1 MRKLKNMML
10 AGLLFWAGSAGAQ
23 SLPSL
28 HVEGRNLVDTHGNT
42 VVLHGVMDTPSP
54 YFNNN
59 RWGNSATDANRKN
72 CIEYFD
78 KLFTALTDTTQGAY
92 CTVFRLHL
100 DPCWTNDPNIPSTGP
115 ETGEANI
122 SQFSERR
129 LQIYLN
135 TLYCEIIDRALSHG
149 LYVIVRPP
157 GVCPG
162 GIKVGGY
169 YQDYLMTVWDLV
181 SKNER
186 IKEWSGQ
193 VSLELANEPVNV
205 YDEDSLS
212 NPRALHDFFQPIVDK
227 IRSNGFDGIIWVPGR
242 GWQGNYEDYKDNPIT
257 GYNIGYAVH
266 AYVGWYNCSDET
278 ATPERFIEEFG
289 KSVPVIETNPIMV
302 TEVDWSPEV
311 PGEGHYNEHGEWVP
325 GNMGTWATGTTSGW
339 GNAFKAMKDHF
350 GNVGMTLTGTGDY
363 MDIDHYLETGEVVP
377 AFGGEPEA
385 CAQACFDWYKDY
397 YWQNYPRPD
406 FTNVST
412 NQTEDGTKFINPV
425 IAADFPDI
433 DVIRVDDTYYMLS
446 TTMYLMPGATL
457 LKSKD
462 LVNWEYCANPLEQLS
477 TSDKYSLINGQESY
491 GSGMWAS
498 ALGYHEGKFYI
509 LINGND
515 AGCFLLTTD
524 DPEGKWEAR
533 KLPRGYYDPGMLFD
547 NGKVYVACGI
557 GNINVCELD
566 ENFNFIKETTVLRDK
581 SGLEGCRFYKIG
593 DYYYIYATYGGWPS
607 GQAIFRSK
615 NVDGPYE
622 EKMLIEKTING
633 QANTVHQGALV
644 QTQTG
649 EWWTMLMEDKGAI
662 GRLPSLHPVTWGADG
677 WPTVANNGVPQLVY
691 DKPNVG
697 TTHAEKILPTNDNFR
712 SYPLGMQ
719 WQWNHNPD
727 NGKWTLFERPGFLR
741 LYTASVTDDVMFA
754 RNTLTQR
761 IFGFH
766 NLEAPYGLA
775 TGKTAIGTIKLHVGH
790 MQEGDM
796 AGLMIQQDPNAYIA
810 VQVKDGKKV
819 LVWRQDTLDYV
830 SNFVPRTTTESSLQ
844 IDSVV
849 YLRGHFDY
857 INGQASFSYSLDN
870 KTFRRLGGV
879 TQMSFN
885 LSVFVGARFGI
896 FNFAT
901 EELGGYVDVD
911 WFTTEDDFTEDSFY
925 DPDFEGFNE
934 DMLTAESLTLEDTD
948 VEVLIGTGNEIELTA
963 TFRDGH
969 TENVAQMAKYEFTN
983 PEVAE
988 VSSGLVRGLVQGRTD
1003 VKATYTDPM
1012 GNVFSVT
1019 FTVNSTFF
1027 PWGDEFITKNLFG
1040 EGTYVE
1046 DKRAFFP
1053 SQYGQMGWKY
1063 SNGADMSGY
1072 KYLVLKLDRQQ
1083 NVGAALNLYPEDN
1096 IWGNCYSQSIGS
1108 NTTMVIPLQEI
1119 TYTSGDRK
1127 GQPVDVSCIRIVA
1140 LWGNGSGVIDLADM
1154 YLTNNEDYTNDAVSV
1169 SSVTAKVAE
1178 PDGAVY
1184 NLQGIRMADTTN
1196 LPKGI
1201 YIKNGKK
1208 FIVK

>member
-1 MRKLKNMML
+1 MRKLKNMMFT
-10 AGLLFWAGSAGAQ
+10 GLLFWAASAGAQ
-23 SLPSL
+23 LPPSL

-42 VVLHGVMDTPSP
+42 VVLNGVMDTPSP
-54 YFNNN
+54 YFNNG
-59 RWGNSATDANRKN
+59 RWGDSATDATKKD
-72 CIEYFD
+72 CIEYFN

-100 DPCWTNDPNIPSTGP
+100 DPCWTNDPSVPSTGT

-122 SQFSERR
+122 SRFSEKR

-135 TLYCEIIDRALSHG
+135 TLYCEIIESALSHG

-157 GVCPG
+157 GVCPS
-162 GIKVGGY
+162 GIKVDGY

-186 IKEWSGQ
+186 IKQWSGQ

-227 IRSNGFDGIIWVPGR
+227 IRSNGYNGVIWVPGR
-242 GWQGNYEDYKDNPIT
+242 GWQSNFEDYKYNPIT
-257 GYNIGYAVH
+257 GYNIGYAAH

-278 ATPERFIEEFG
+278 ATPERFTEEFA

-325 GNMGTWATGTTSGW
+325 GNMGTWATGTTSRW
-339 GNAFKAMKDHF
+339 GNSFKAMKDSY
-350 GNVGMTLTGTGDY
+350 GNVGMTLTSTSDY
-363 MDIDHYLETGEVVP
+363 MDIDHYLTTGEVIP
-377 AFGGEPEA
+377 AFNGEPEA
-385 CAQACFDWYKDY
+385 CAAACFEWYKDY
-397 YWQNYPRPD
+397 YRQDYPRPD
-406 FTNVST
+406 FANVST
-412 NQTEDGTKFINPV
+412 NQTENGRQFINPV

-433 DVIRVDDTYYMLS
+433 DVIRVDETYYMLS

-462 LVNWEYCANPLEQLS
+462 LVNWEYCAQPLEQLS
-477 TSDKYSLINGQESY
+477 TSDKYSLLNGKESY

-498 ALGYHEGKFYI
+498 ALGYHEGKFYM

-524 DPEGKWEAR
+524 SPEGKWEMR

-566 ENFNFIKETTVLRDK
+566 EDFNFIKETTVLRDK

-615 NVDGPYE
+615 TVDGTYE

-633 QANTVHQGALV
+633 QPNTVHQGALV

-662 GRLPSLHPVTWGADG
+662 GRLPSLHPVTWDNG
-677 WPTVANNGVPQLVY
+677 WPTVADNGVPKLVY
-691 DKPNVG
+691 DKPDVG
-697 TTHAEKILPTNDNFR
+697 TTHADKILPTNDNFR

-766 NLEAPYGLA
+766 NMASPYGLS
-775 TGKTAIGTIKLHVGH
+775 TNKPAIGTIKLHVGH
-790 MQEGDM
+790 MQEGDI

-810 VQVKDGKKV
+810 VQIKDGKKH
-819 LVWRQDTLDYV
+819 LIWRQDTLDWV
-830 SNFVPRTTTESSLQ
+830 NNFTPAIISSSSMD
-844 IDSVV
+844 IDSVI
-849 YLRGHFDY
+849 YLRGHYDY
-857 INGQASFSYSLDN
+857 INNEASFYYSLDN
-870 KTFRRLGGV
+870 QTYRKFGRETK
-879 TQMSFN
+879 MSFN
-885 LSVFVGARFGI
+885 LSVFVGARFAI

-901 EELGGYVDVD
+901 KELGGYADVD
-911 WFTTEDDFTEDSFY
+911 WFTTEDEFTEDTFY

-934 DMLTAESLTLEDTD
+934 DMLTLEKLTLENKDM
-948 VEVLIGTGNEIELTA
+948 EVLIGTGNALNLKA

-969 TENVAQMAKYEFTN
+969 TENVAAMAKYEFTY
-983 PEVAE
+983 PEVVE
-988 VSSGLVRGLVQGRTD
+988 ISNGMVYGLIQGRTD

-1012 GNVFSVT
+1012 DNTISVT
-1019 FTVNSTFF
+1019 FTANSTCF
-1027 PWGDEFITKNLFG
+1027 PWGAEFITTNFSG
-1040 EGTYVE
+1040 NGTYRE
-1046 DKRAFFP
+1046 AMRAFFP
-1053 SQYGQMGWKY
+1053 GQNGQMGWKY
-1063 SNGADMSGY
+1063 INGLDMSGY
-1072 KYLVLKLDRQQ
+1072 KYLVLKLDKVQ
-1083 NVGAALNLYPEDN
+1083 NVNAKIYLHAQDN
-1096 IWGNCYSQSIGS
+1096 IWGSNYEQVIG
-1108 NTTMVIPLQEI
+1108 NQTTVVIPLQEI
-1119 TYTSGDRK
+1119 SYTNGDLT
-1127 GQPVDVSCIRIVA
+1127 GQPVDLSRIMIVSLYA
-1140 LWGNGSGVIDLADM
+1140 GKSGVIDVADI
-1154 YLTNNEDYTNDAVSV
+1154 YLTNNDDYSNDAVSTSAV
-1169 SSVTAKVAE
+1169 KAE
-1178 PDGAVY
+1178 VDKTDEAVY
-1184 NLQGIRMADTTN
+1184 NLQGIRMTDTNN
-1196 LPKGI
+1196 LPKGV

-1208 FIVK
+1208 FIVR